1 MFIQFS
7 LTCFHQDMCMFEI
20 VFGCLLEVCVK
31 MEWYVDVG
39 KEALANEL
47 HILTQEKGLIIIIF

>member
-1 MFIQFS
+1 
-7 LTCFHQDMCMFEI
+7 MFEI

-39 KEALANEL
+39 KETLANEL
-47 HILTQEKGLIIIIF
+47 HILTQEKRPDYYNFLNN